1 MRHLEFAALA
11 ALGFFVAASAASAQ
25 TVTPVAG
32 WLYASQTVSATTQS
46 CIQSA
51 PGGMFIGAGPGF
63 SGNAQMVLFVTE
75 SGGERVVMTGLNSI
89 GDCVYDA
96 VTDTLYVT
104 DNGME
109 AAGSVTGDTVFAV
122 PTAST
127 ATALVAVDHELLP
140 AGSIESASGIA
151 MSMTG
156 DLFVGDSVGNGA
168 GSVRRISGGVLSTF
182 AAGFDFVGGL
192 AVDAAGDVYVAD
204 SLASFESQISRFDSA
219 GTFQGLISGP
229 TLAHGS
235 YDMVFDAEGMLVVT
249 GLFGGDVV
257 RIDPIDGAIMS
268 FASGFT
274 FAGGEERAEF
284 TGRIQLLSSTFIPE
298 AEDFRVHK
306 LVPVERLV
314 AGTRR
319 KRSECFSEYFGLELV
334 ARAPGKPA
342 KRALCVDGDPCDGD
356 GRVNDVCTYP
366 VGFCL
371 NVDDA
376 REAACTPS
384 QVASFQLKKLK
395 PVSAA
400 VQVTA
405 AAIADR
411 LPVVDSTCFF
421 SDGMSVPVKNKDDGS
436 KGVGKGVIKVR
447 VDSGGAAS
455 RKDVDLV
462 KLRCVPASM

>member
-25 TVTPVAG
+25 TVTPAAG

-51 PGGMFIGAGPGF
+51 PGGMFVGAGPGF
-63 SGNAQMVLFVTE
+63 TGNAQMVLFVTE

-127 ATALVAVDHELLP
+127 ATALVAVDHEMLP

-151 MSMTG
+151 MSATG
-156 DLFVGDSVGNGA
+156 DLFVGDSVGSGA

-219 GTFQGLISGP
+219 GTFQGFVSGP

-235 YDMVFDAEGMLVVT
+235 YDMVFDADGMLVVT

-257 RIDPIDGAIMS
+257 RIDPADGAITS

-298 AEDFRVHK
+298 AEDFRIH
-306 LVPVERLV
+306 
-314 AGTRR
+314 
-319 KRSECFSEYFGLELV
+319 S
-334 ARAPGKPA
+334 
-342 KRALCVDGDPCDGD
+342 
-356 GRVNDVCTYP
+356 
-366 VGFCL
+366 
-371 NVDDA
+371 
-376 REAACTPS
+376 
-384 QVASFQLKKLK
+384 
-395 PVSAA
+395 
-400 VQVTA
+400 
-405 AAIADR
+405 
-411 LPVVDSTCFF
+411 
-421 SDGMSVPVKNKDDGS
+421 GS
-436 KGVGKGVIKVR
+436 NSWRGHR
-447 VDSGGAAS
+447 AS
-455 RKDVDLV
+455 RQRGRCAWMATRVTVMEESTMYARIPSGSVSTLTTRARRHA
-462 KLRCVPASM
+462 LRRRLRPFSSRS